1 MVLPYI
7 DPASPDGPSLP
18 DGPLPPPPVAQVP
31 PTQAENPVFNL
42 WDVAL
47 IVVVAVIALLLSTKA
62 ELSVLRSLP
71 STRGISLKDIGQN
84 ALLLLPPQ
92 LAAYILTIG
101 FMVFYV
107 WERYRTEF
115 LKAVRWNMPG
125 RRFAGRALAGGVALG
140 LTSQLL
146 YVLLH
151 RWIPKSLPIDEYFR
165 TMGSAYALAAF
176 AVLVAPVVEEL
187 FFRGFLYPA
196 LARPLGVVPA
206 TALTAGSFAL
216 LHSPQLA
223 HAWAPLSVLL
233 MVGTVLTVVRAVTK
247 SVAMCVLIHMA
258 YNFTLVGSAFV
269 VTQGFRHLERA

>member
-1 MVLPYI
+1 M
-7 DPASPDGPSLP
+7 
-18 DGPLPPPPVAQVP
+18 
-31 PTQAENPVFNL
+31 FNL
-42 WDVAL
+42 WDVVL
-47 IVVVAVIALLLSTKA
+47 IVVVAVFALLVSTKA

-84 ALLLLPPQ
+84 ALLLLPTQ
-92 LAAYILTIG
+92 LAAYLLTIG

-115 LKAVRWNMPG
+115 LRAVRWNMPG
-125 RRFAGRALAGGVALG
+125 RKFAWRALAGGVALG

-146 YVLLH
+146 YMLLH

-206 TALTAGSFAL
+206 IALTAGLFAL
-216 LHSPQLA
+216 LHSQQLA
-223 HAWAPLSVLL
+223 HAWAPLFVLL
-233 MVGTVLTVVRAVTK
+233 IVGTVLTVVRAVTK

-258 YNFTLVGSAFV
+258 YNFTLVSAAFV
-269 VTQGFRHLERA
+269 ATQGFRHLERA

>member
-1 MVLPYI
+1 
-7 DPASPDGPSLP
+7 
-18 DGPLPPPPVAQVP
+18 
-31 PTQAENPVFNL
+31 VFNL
-42 WDVAL
+42 WDVVL
-47 IVVVAVIALLLSTKA
+47 IVVVAIFALLVSTRA

-84 ALLLLPPQ
+84 ALLLLPTQ
-92 LAAYILTIG
+92 LAAYLLTIG

-125 RRFAGRALAGGVALG
+125 RRFAWRALAGGVALG
-140 LTSQLL
+140 ATSQVL

-206 TALTAGSFAL
+206 IAVTAGLFAL
-216 LHSPQLA
+216 LHSQQLA
-223 HAWAPLSVLL
+223 HAWAPLFVLL
-233 MVGTVLTVVRAVTK
+233 IVGTVLTVVRAVTK